1 MSHYRRQWPVR
12 QQRVE
17 AFREARRQVFVTG
30 SMIYWKKSAED
41 HVEQTHHEHSP
52 GQGTEPSQAGVRV
65 FLTKYG
71 PAIGMAVLIGYII
84 LLGIGVFAEVFKVQW
99 ILDWWIWSP
108 PGKFK

>member
-1 MSHYRRQWPVR
+1 MYTFHSSRQR
-12 QQRVE
+12 Q
-17 AFREARRQVFVTG
+17 TG
-30 SMIYWKKSAED
+30 RNERKFFMINFMIYLLSFQLED